1 MALKLEDYPLSRVP
15 LDKRVSFLS
24 VAVVHM
30 GMLTALDQFMLG
42 AVLGHG
48 MTVTDAFIAISVASL
63 IFGVVTYGLGVAGM
77 REGISGSLLAR
88 WCGFGRIGAVLI
100 GGIVAVSL
108 LGWFGI
114 QNAIFARSLTFAVQ
128 DKISFAWA
136 AALTGIFLTMLVAF
150 GFKALRI
157 TARIAVPLFIFLVGF
172 ISVTTLSGAN
182 IHQVFGLPSAGE
194 PITISAAITMVVGGA
209 IVASLI
215 TPDLTRYSR
224 NSKQVLNITLLT
236 IIAGE
241 FIVNGL
247 ALMIAKTLGTEDVVT
262 IMSQTAGGI
271 GLLVVVFSTLRINDI
286 NLYSSSLGIA
296 NAVEGITGIKL
307 RYTTTTIAIG
317 LLGTL
322 LSVLG
327 ILDRF
332 VDFLTVLGVVFP
344 PVIGIMLVD
353 YYLLRSHRDVL
364 DESAKRGEL
373 PAETPVIGWSAVI
386 ASIAGSV
393 VGLSIDW
400 GVPTINSLA
409 VAGVLYWLV
418 KHSTRSRQEK
428 GRLADG

>member
-1 MALKLEDYPLSRVP
+1 M
-15 LDKRVSFLS
+15 
-24 VAVVHM
+24 
-30 GMLTALDQFMLG
+30 
-42 AVLGHG
+42 
-48 MTVTDAFIAISVASL
+48 
-63 IFGVVTYGLGVAGM
+63 
-77 REGISGSLLAR
+77 
-88 WCGFGRIGAVLI
+88 
-100 GGIVAVSL
+100 
-108 LGWFGI
+108 
-114 QNAIFARSLTFAVQ
+114 
-128 DKISFAWA
+128 
-136 AALTGIFLTMLVAF
+136 
-150 GFKALRI
+150 
-157 TARIAVPLFIFLVGF
+157 PLFIFLVGF
-172 ISVTTLSGAN
+172 ISVTTLSGAS
-182 IHQVFGLPSAGE
+182 IHQVLGLPPAGE
-194 PITISAAITMVVGGA
+194 PVTISAAITMVVGGA

-224 NSKQVLNITLLT
+224 NSKQVANITLLT

-286 NLYSSSLGIA
+286 NLYSSSLGIV
-296 NAVEGITGIKL
+296 NAVEGITGIRL
-307 RYTTTTIAIG
+307 RYVTTTVAIG

-353 YYLLRSHRDVL
+353 YYLLRTHRAAL

-373 PAETPVIGWSAVI
+373 PAETPAIGWSAII

-393 VGLSIDW
+393 VGLSVEW

-418 KHSTRSRQEK
+418 QQVTRSKQEK
-428 GRLADG
+428 RRLADG